1 MKQKNKLHN
10 QTIVVTGASKGIGR
24 ELAIKLASNNV
35 VIAIARETEAL
46 KELEEKYAIETIIA
60 DLSDRQ
66 QVQTVAA
73 TIRPPWP
80 MLSALINNVLLILP
94 NAETSLI
101 KAAALNV
108 SNKLDVFY
116 LEILT
121 WRNHAGE
128 N

>member
-1 MKQKNKLHN
+1 MTCIFKKNKLDIAALTQRLNTILKQVESLN
-10 QTIVVTGASKGIGR
+10 Q
-24 ELAIKLASNNV
+24 
-35 VIAIARETEAL
+35 
-46 KELEEKYAIETIIA
+46 
-60 DLSDRQ
+60 SD
-66 QVQTVAA
+66 
-73 TIRPPWP
+73 I
-80 MLSALINNVLLILP
+80 SALINNVLLILP